1 MPFKPTDVR
10 QGDPHTYKCMWLVP
24 VVLGDQSG
32 CWAMD
37 VCSALAWTYMVVHR
51 GEPYQATALAKQ
63 AWQWRIGDRHKLVDD
78 KSYSDVEVNETET

>member
-1 MPFKPTDVR
+1 
-10 QGDPHTYKCMWLVP
+10 
-24 VVLGDQSG
+24 
-32 CWAMD
+32 MD